1 VLIEVRA
8 IELPG
13 TQFEGR
19 TGVCVGLRVKDQ
31 VTEPVAADA
40 PQASWQ
46 TELRVRENDDGYD
59 FTGPAVRG
67 RRGDRAL
74 SLAWQDDHGE
84 LFRAAKLLLD
94 RVPANLIAE
103 ALSNDRPI
111 VVTVRLTDDTGG
123 PLCATAPNTHVTWT
137 LSA

>member
-1 VLIEVRA
+1 MLIEVRA

-19 TGVCVGLRVKDQ
+19 TGVRVGLRVKDQ
-31 VTEPVAADA
+31 VTEQVAADA

-67 RRGDRAL
+67 QRGDRAL
-74 SLAWQDDHGE
+74 SLAWQDDHDE
-84 LFRAAKLLLD
+84 VFRAAKLRLD
-94 RVPANLIAE
+94 RLPTSLIAE
-103 ALSNDRPI
+103 ALSKHHRI
-111 VVTVRLTDDTGG
+111 VATVRLTDDNGG